1 MKKNATWYLPYT
13 INFLEAC
20 TSAMFVHF
28 EPESSGSSKS
38 VHTAHTC
45 LFRKKYVIVLYPARC
60 FHPLNFIPAFSFS
73 DFSTPQF
80 HPCIFIPRIFH
91 PCIIQFDKGLPN
103 VVNDFFSHPNIFG
116 VFVYFLASLMHL
128 PTYKTQGSILYYPH
142 LDIGTFKVYKYLLT
156 IFV

>member
-38 VHTAHTC
+38 VHTAH
-45 LFRKKYVIVLYPARC
+45 VC
-60 FHPLNFIPAFSFS
+60 FGKNLKSSSIQQGVSILSISSLHFHSWIFQPHNFIPAFSSPEF
-73 DFSTPQF
+73 FI
-80 HPCIFIPRIFH
+80 PCIF
-91 PCIIQFDKGLPN
+91 QFDKGLPN
-103 VVNDFFSHPNIFG
+103 VVSDFFSHPNIFG

-128 PTYKTQGSILYYPH
+128 PTYKTQGGILYYPH
-142 LDIGTFKVYKYLLT
+142 LDIGTFKVYKYLN
-156 IFV
+156 I

>member
-38 VHTAHTC
+38 VHTAHVC
-45 LFRKKYVIVLYPARC
+45 FAKNYIIVLYPARC

-91 PCIIQFDKGLPN
+91 PLHIPIWQGPTQCCEW
-103 VVNDFFSHPNIFG
+103 FFF
-116 VFVYFLASLMHL
+116 ASEYIWCFCVLSRFSYAL
-128 PTYKTQGSILYYPH
+128 TYL
-142 LDIGTFKVYKYLLT
+142 
-156 IFV
+156 